1 MNEQYF
7 SNNPQS
13 KHNEKQIGTIVNDV
27 ELKLMTDSGVFSKDR
42 VDFGSQRLIETF
54 SENVNLEEG
63 QSVLEL
69 GSGYG
74 PILITLA
81 KAHLNVDFTGVELNE
96 RAFEL
101 AKRNAELN
109 KVGQIKWVLDDATTV
124 ELEGQYD
131 FVLTNP
137 PIRAGKKTVHEF
149 ITHAYKQLKPN
160 GSLWV
165 VIQKKQGAPSLLN
178 HMEDIF
184 RNVTKVKQDKGYWIL
199 MSEKEV

>member
-13 KHNEKQIGTIVNDV
+13 KHNEKQIRTIVNGI

-124 ELEGQYD
+124 ELGGQYD

>member
-7 SNNPQS
+7 SNSPQS
-13 KHNEKQIGTIVNDV
+13 KRNEKQLETIVNGI
-27 ELKLMTDSGVFSKDR
+27 ELKLTTDSGVFSKDR
-42 VDFGSQRLIETF
+42 VDYGSQRLIETF
-54 SENVNLEEG
+54 TEEVTLKEG

-81 KAHLNVDFTGVELNE
+81 KAHSKVDFTGVELNE

-109 KVGQIKWVLDDATTV
+109 KVGQIKWILNDATAV
-124 ELEGQYD
+124 ELTDQYD
-131 FVLTNP
+131 YVLTNP
-137 PIRAGKKTVHEF
+137 PIRAGKKTVHQF
-149 ITHAYKQLKPN
+149 ITHAYKQVKPN

-165 VIQKKQGAPSLLN
+165 VIQKKQGAPSLMS

-184 RNVTKVKQDKGYWIL
+184 GNVEKVKQDKGYWIL
-199 MSEKEV
+199 MSEKDV

>member
-13 KHNEKQIGTIVNDV
+13 KHNEKQIRTIVNGI

-124 ELEGQYD
+124 ELGGQYD

-137 PIRAGKKTVHEF
+137 PIRAGKKSVHEF

>member
-13 KHNEKQIGTIVNDV
+13 KHDEKQIETVVNGI
-27 ELKLMTDSGVFSKDR
+27 ELKLITDSGVFSRDR
-42 VDFGSQRLIETF
+42 VDYGSQRLIETF
-54 SENVNLEEG
+54 SENVSLEDE
-63 QSVLEL
+63 QRVLEL

-74 PILITLA
+74 PILITLVKGA
-81 KAHLNVDFTGVELNE
+81 PGVHYTGVELNE
-96 RAFEL
+96 RAFDL

-109 KVGQIKWVLDDATTV
+109 QVGAIEWILDDATTV
-124 ELEGQYD
+124 ELSDQYD

-149 ITHAYKQLKPN
+149 LTHAYKQVKPK
-160 GSLWV
+160 GSVWA
-165 VIQKKQGAPSLLN
+165 VIQKKQGAPSLMK

-184 RNVTKVKQDKGYWIL
+184 GNATKVKQDKGYWII

>member
-13 KHNEKQIGTIVNDV
+13 KHNEKQIRTIVNGI

-109 KVGQIKWVLDDATTV
+109 KVGQIKWVLDDATRV
-124 ELEGQYD
+124 ELDGKYD